1 MEGIMAN
8 SDVKEILKKLMKPFH
23 PDRHSFR
30 VTGTFRDRRGRNMGV
45 VAFYISSRDVMDRLD
60 AVLGPENWRDDY
72 EMVMQGVMK
81 CALYLR
87 INGEWVG
94 KSDVGTGN
102 IENPESGWKGAA
114 SDALKRAAV
123 KWGIGRYLYALPKCY
138 VEVDD
143 RKRIVDEEAVK
154 SFLNKHVTELLKNYQ

>member
-1 MEGIMAN
+1 MMNPEM
-8 SDVKEILKKLMKPFH
+8 KEIMKKLMKPFH
-23 PDRHSFR
+23 PDRHSYR
-30 VTGTFRDRRGRNMGV
+30 VTGTFRTREGRNMGV
-45 VAFYISSRDVMDRLD
+45 AAFYISSRDVMDRLD
-60 AVLGPENWRDDY
+60 AVVGPENWRDEY
-72 EMVMQGVMK
+72 EVLAPGVMK
-81 CALYLR
+81 CVLYLR
-87 INGEWVG
+87 IGGEWVG

-102 IENPESGWKGAA
+102 IENPENGWKGAA

-154 SFLNKHVTELLKNYQ
+154 SFLHKHVTELLKNYQ